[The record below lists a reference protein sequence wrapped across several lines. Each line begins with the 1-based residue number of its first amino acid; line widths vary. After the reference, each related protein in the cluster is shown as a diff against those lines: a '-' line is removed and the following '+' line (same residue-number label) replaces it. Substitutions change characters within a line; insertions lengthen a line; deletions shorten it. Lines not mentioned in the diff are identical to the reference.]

1 MFILNKSI
9 NISNMSTVKNTKPI
23 RLRAFRFENNLV
35 TETNNKILSILSQKL
50 SNTTAQERRMLLNS
64 EEKDKEEDLIS
75 YYEHRNGLAIM
86 GIVLRIAPS
95 NESHTIPDNLFDK
108 NKIGMTELESIEN
121 QAEYIQ
127 KDHYYFYLNDKYVIT
142 TLRSNITIV
151 RFQAYLNWL
160 LKEERQN
167 KMYEISPII
176 TIPPTTPLNE
186 LKSISFTDTSIH
198 SQSKADRPIGTG
210 TIKTAIRKT
219 ALEGLKDLFVDAKS
233 FEEIKNSQILAAE
246 ILIKFI
252 KPKGMKKEEFSKFMA
267 ATLKPVSEC
276 DNIILKTRNK
286 GILKGRDIQKSKS
299 VEIELTDSGNLNEQ
313 DLWQNMEKFI
323 NELDHENMY

>member
-1 MFILNKSI
+1 MNKLI
-9 NISNMSTVKNTKPI
+9 IVSNMSAAKNTKPV

-35 TETNNKILSILSQKL
+35 SEPNNKILSILSQKL
-50 SNTTAQERRMLLNS
+50 SNTTAQARRMPLNS
-64 EEKDKEEDLIS
+64 EEKDKEEALIS
-75 YYEHRNGLAIM
+75 YYEHRNGLAVM

-121 QAEYIQ
+121 EAEYIQ

-142 TLRSNITIV
+142 TLRSNITIA

-160 LKEERQN
+160 LREERQS
-167 KMYEISPII
+167 KLYELSPII
-176 TIPPTTPLNE
+176 ALPPTTSLNE
-186 LKSISFTDTSIH
+186 LKSIALTDTSIH
-198 SQSKADRPIGTG
+198 SQSKADIPVGTG
-210 TIKTAIRKT
+210 TIKTSIKKA
-219 ALEGLKDLFVDAKS
+219 ALESLKDLFVDTRS
-233 FEEIKNSQILAAE
+233 FEEIKNSQILTAE

-252 KPKGMKKEEFSKFMA
+252 KPKGMTKEEFSKFMA
-267 ATLKPVSEC
+267 ATLKPVSES
-276 DNIILKTRNK
+276 DNVILKTKNK
-286 GILKGRDIQKSKS
+286 GTLTGRDIQKSKS

-323 NELDHENMY
+323 NELAQEDTY